1 MNDLGSTAV
10 RLQYK
15 WKGIMIKVCN
25 ISKEYV
31 SESGVKCL
39 AVEGASFMVEKN
51 EFISIVGESGS
62 GKSTLLS
69 MLGLIEIPT
78 GGFIELDRVRTD
90 QMTEKELSGLRNRQM
105 GFIFQNY
112 YLEHT
117 YSVFVIIEVP
127 MVIAGIGKGER
138 KQRIRQA
145 AEQVNISNLLKKK
158 PGELSGGE
166 QQRVSIARA
175 LVNRPALLLADEPC
189 GNLDTKNGQM
199 IMDLFRE
206 LVTSGITVILV
217 THNHEHAAM
226 TNRIIRMKDGRIVA
240 DERM

>member
-1 MNDLGSTAV
+1 M
-10 RLQYK
+10 K
-15 WKGIMIKVCN
+15 CEWKGIMIKVCD

-39 AVEGASFMVEKN
+39 AVKGASFTVEEN

-78 GGFIELDRVRTD
+78 GGFIELDGVRIVD
-90 QMTEKELSGLRNRQM
+90 MTEKELSGLRNRKM

-117 YSVFVIIEVP
+117 YSVYENIEVP
-127 MVIAGIGKGER
+127 MVIAGLGKAER
-138 KQRIRQA
+138 RQRIRYA
-145 AEQVNISNLLKKK
+145 AELVNISALLKKK

-175 LVNRPALLLADEPC
+175 LVNDPAILLADEPC
-189 GNLDTKNGQM
+189 GNLDSINGQK
-199 IMDLFRE
+199 IMHLFRE
-206 LVTSGITVILV
+206 LAAAGRTVILV
-217 THNHEHAAM
+217 THNQEHAAM
-226 TNRIIRMKDGRIVA
+226 TDRIIKMKDGRIVT
-240 DERM
+240 DERV

>member
-1 MNDLGSTAV
+1 
-10 RLQYK
+10 
-15 WKGIMIKVCN
+15 MIKVCN
-25 ISKEYV
+25 ISKEFI

-69 MLGLIEIPT
+69 MMGLIEIPT
-78 GGFIELDRVRTD
+78 KGYIELDGVRTGD
-90 QMTEKELSGLRNRQM
+90 MTEKELSSLRNSQM

-117 YSVFVIIEVP
+117 YSVFENIEVP
-127 MVIAGIGKGER
+127 MVIAGIEKGER
-138 KQRIRQA
+138 NQRIRQV

-175 LVNRPALLLADEPC
+175 LVNCPVILLADEPC
-189 GNLDTKNGQM
+189 GNLDSKNGQM

-206 LVTSGITVILV
+206 LVVSGITVILV

-226 TNRIIRMKDGRIVA
+226 TDRLIRMKDGRIVA
-240 DERM
+240 DERI

>member
-1 MNDLGSTAV
+1 
-10 RLQYK
+10 
-15 WKGIMIKVCN
+15 
-25 ISKEYV
+25 
-31 SESGVKCL
+31 
-39 AVEGASFMVEKN
+39 
-51 EFISIVGESGS
+51 
-62 GKSTLLS
+62 

-117 YSVFVIIEVP
+117 YSVFENIEVP